1 MTEIE
6 CPHCHTA
13 FKIDESGYAEILKQ
27 VHDKDFENQLEER
40 IKALELTNK
49 LTTEL
54 AVSNAKAALEKEC
67 DQFKAEFSNSK
78 IAKHLAVDNA
88 LADINC

>member
-1 MTEIE
+1 MGIFKMTEIV
-6 CPHCHTA
+6 CPHC
-13 FKIDESGYAEILKQ
+13 Q
-27 VHDKDFENQLEER
+27 
-40 IKALELTNK
+40 
-49 LTTEL
+49 
-54 AVSNAKAALEKEC
+54 EKEC

>member
-1 MTEIE
+1 
-6 CPHCHTA
+6 
-13 FKIDESGYAEILKQ
+13 
-27 VHDKDFENQLEER
+27 
-40 IKALELTNK
+40 

-54 AVSNAKAALEKEC
+54 AVSNAKAALEKER